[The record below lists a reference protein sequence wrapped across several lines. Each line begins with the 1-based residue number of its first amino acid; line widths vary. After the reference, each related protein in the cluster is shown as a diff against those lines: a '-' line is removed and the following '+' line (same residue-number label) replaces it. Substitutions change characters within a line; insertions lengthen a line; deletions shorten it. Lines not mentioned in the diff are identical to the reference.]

1 MMYEFQYPLLLF
13 LIPAPIL
20 IWLFLP
26 PYRER
31 QASIRIPF
39 FENVAALTGRRPTKG
54 AVILRRNIL
63 QRLVAPIAWILMV
76 AALARPVLVEPP
88 IQKIKSGRDLLLAV
102 DLSGSMETRDMEDN
116 SGNVIERLE
125 AVKQVLGDFIARR
138 KGDRIGLIFFGNA
151 PYLQA
156 PFTMDHELVQQL
168 LDEAQVAMAGPQ
180 TMIGDAIGL
189 SIKTFETSKAK
200 QKVLVML
207 TDGNDTNSKVPPNQA
222 AKLAAS
228 AGVTIHTIGFGDPRS
243 SGEDLFNEAA
253 LKEIARITGGS
264 YLKADNRQALLDAYQ
279 KLDEIEPQ
287 EFETLSYRPV
297 RPLYF
302 WPLGAA
308 GIMLVLY
315 HFLMAVS
322 TLIHERKV
330 RHV

>member
-1 MMYEFQYPLLLF
+1 MTYEFQYPLLF
-13 LIPAPIL
+13 LLLPAPIL
-20 IWLFLP
+20 VWLFLP

-31 QASIRIPF
+31 QASVRIPF
-39 FENVAALTGRRPTKG
+39 FENVAALTGRQPTKG

-63 QRLVAPIAWILMV
+63 QWFIAPLAWILMIT
-76 AALARPVLVEPP
+76 ALARPVLVEPP
-88 IQKIKSGRDLLLAV
+88 IQKIESGRDLLLAV
-102 DLSGSMETRDMEDN
+102 DLSGSMETRDMRD
-116 SGNVIERLE
+116 SDGNLIERLE
-125 AVKQVLGDFIARR
+125 AVKEVLGDFIARR
-138 KGDRIGLIFFGNA
+138 KGDRIGLLFFGNA

-156 PFTMDHELVQQL
+156 PFTMDHDLVQQL
-168 LDEAQVAMAGPQ
+168 LKEAQVAMAGPQ

-189 SIKTFETSKAK
+189 SIKTFESSKAE
-200 QKVLVML
+200 QKTLIML

-243 SGEDLFNEAA
+243 SGEDLFDEAA
-253 LKEIARITGGS
+253 LKEIAHITGGS

-297 RPLYF
+297 KPLYF

-308 GIMLVLY
+308 GILLILY
-315 HFLMAVS
+315 HFIMAVFS
-322 TLIHERKV
+322 LFRERKA